1 MKTIAPLLVPGLALG
16 FLQISSAQDD
26 PRAAIAADNPHL
38 HVRSGLPHL
47 KQQLEVKRTCHVAFL
62 GGSITQNTGGH
73 TAMVPAWLK
82 QKFPGVEVT
91 VTNAGLGSTC
101 STSGAFRLESHIF
114 GKGEVDLL
122 VVEFAV
128 NDDQDAGHAR
138 RECIRGMEG
147 IINQV
152 QSKHPKCGIVM
163 VHYANPGMLDKL
175 GKGEAPV
182 AIAAHEAV
190 AARHGV
196 ISVNVAAEVAAATKG
211 GRYSWKDYGGTH
223 PGRFGYRVASNMI
236 IAALEDGLAKG
247 QDASQAKPADLLDT
261 GSYDHGR
268 FLAPKEAKFPV
279 GWRLGKVGR
288 ELLPLG
294 GIRSQYSSYQLLRGE
309 KPGARL
315 TIEFTGRTVGAFLL
329 AGPDAGILEASIDG
343 GPATR
348 HDLYHRY
355 SRGLNYPRS
364 VIFGTDLKP
373 GKHVLALQLAEEKN
387 PGSRGT
393 TASIL
398 FFEVNR

>member
-315 TIEFTGRTVGAFLL
+315 AIEFTGRTVGAFLL